1 MVQLLYLIS
10 SEQISKGTSIKVLQL
25 WWRLWIRAAN
35 HEKDREKKI
44 YGREKNIYGR
54 QKKIYGG
61 RKESQTANL
70 LTSSRST
77 AGCSKYSIYKSIKPT
92 ITVIFFWVLLVPFCQ
107 SRVQNSFLDPFS
119 FGCLWAHG
127 FWPSHLKIIWY
138 LIKIRS
144 IPRLNKWRND
154 IYN

>member
-1 MVQLLYLIS
+1 MSKFLKELQSKSYSCGDDYEYEQPTMRKTERKRSMAEERKARQPTFWLLL
-10 SEQISKGTSIKVLQL
+10 
-25 WWRLWIRAAN
+25 
-35 HEKDREKKI
+35 
-44 YGREKNIYGR
+44 
-54 QKKIYGG
+54 
-61 RKESQTANL
+61 EST
-70 LTSSRST
+70 T
-77 AGCSKYSIYKSIKPT
+77 GCSKYSIDKSIKPT

-107 SRVQNSFLDPFS
+107 SRVQNSFLDPYS